1 MKSRE
6 YIENKIKQL
15 EDLRSELLK
24 EYQEK
29 LDAGNNDEVLWQYI
43 SNKNIEI
50 WTLKDILIKE
60 MINQEMIDENKK
72 EVADQLL
79 AAREYEIR
87 QICENI
93 ADQYAFIKKPL

>member
-1 MKSRE
+1 M
-6 YIENKIKQL
+6 YIKDRKKI
-15 EDLRSELLK
+15 
-24 EYQEK
+24 EK
-29 LDAGNNDEVLWQYI
+29 ALAN
-43 SNKNIEI
+43 
-50 WTLKDILIKE
+50 LIKE

-93 ADQYAFIKKPL
+93 ADQYLLIKKPL